1 MGAEDWWVSRC
12 RRLEAL
18 TQVLV
23 QANGTPEPAA
33 APSTSIVASAGAP
46 AGGPATAPAAAPA
59 GADSSAAVA
68 YGASTFHVDLAASP
82 GISTNSSGLVMFFL
96 SPMESR

>member
-1 MGAEDWWVSRC
+1 MAVWW
-12 RRLEAL
+12 LL
-18 TQVLV
+18 TQVLM

-46 AGGPATAPAAAPA
+46 AGGPAVAPAAAPA
-59 GADSSAAVA
+59 GGDGSSAAVA
-68 YGASTFHVDLAASP
+68 YGASTFHVDLTASP
-82 GISTNSSGLVMFFL
+82 GVSTNSSGLVMFFL